1 MTERR
6 ADAIRVLIVDD
17 SVVMRGALGRIIDAE
32 HDMYV
37 ATTATNGRDAL
48 EALRQ
53 QRVDVVLLDIDMPVM
68 DGLTALPLI
77 IARHRDVS
85 VLITS
90 SLTAA
95 GGTIAARA
103 LVLGA
108 ADYVHKPTARGVGG
122 VEAVAVEITSKV
134 RAVARSMAARIAAER
149 KAKRAVSVDSVH
161 PAPLARLA
169 AVPRLLKPWTAGTAE
184 FQPRILAL
192 AASTGGPNALTAVL
206 SKLPGDFHLPV
217 VVTQHMPPIFTTM
230 FAQRLAKQGELP
242 CEEASDGMTL
252 LPGHIYI
259 APGDH
264 HLTITTVGAARTPV
278 ASINREPPEH
288 HCRPAADP
296 MFRSLAR
303 SFSNGVVAVVL
314 TGMGED
320 GRQGCDAIV
329 RSGGR
334 IIVQDQATSVVW
346 GMPGSVVNS
355 GVPCTVLPLN
365 AIAAHISQIC
375 GARSS

>member
-1 MTERR
+1 MTDVTDRN

-17 SVVMRGALGRIIDAE
+17 SVVVRGALGRIIDAE

-53 QRVDVVLLDIDMPVM
+53 QRIDVVLLDIDMPVM
-68 DGLTALPLI
+68 DGLTALPI
-77 IARHRDVS
+77 IVARHRDVS

-95 GGTIAARA
+95 GGTMAARVLA
-103 LVLGA
+103 LGA
-108 ADYVHKPTARGVGG
+108 ADCVHKPTSRGVGG
-122 VEAVAVEITSKV
+122 VEAVAAEITSKV
-134 RAVARSMAARIAAER
+134 RAAARTTAAR
-149 KAKRAVSVDSVH
+149 KATRTVSVDGMH
-161 PAPLARLA
+161 PAPQRRYPYESRLSK
-169 AVPRLLKPWTAGTAE
+169 PRSVCATE

-206 SKLPGDFHLPV
+206 SKLGGDFPLPV

-230 FAQRLAKQGELP
+230 FAQRLAKHGKLP
-242 CEEASDGMTL
+242 CEEASDGITL
-252 LPGHIYI
+252 LPGHVYV

-278 ASINREPPEH
+278 ASISREPPEH

-303 SFSNGVVAVVL
+303 AFGSGVLAVVL

-355 GVPCTVLPLN
+355 GVPCTVLPLH
-365 AIAAHISQIC
+365 AIAAHVAQLC
-375 GARSS
+375 AARS